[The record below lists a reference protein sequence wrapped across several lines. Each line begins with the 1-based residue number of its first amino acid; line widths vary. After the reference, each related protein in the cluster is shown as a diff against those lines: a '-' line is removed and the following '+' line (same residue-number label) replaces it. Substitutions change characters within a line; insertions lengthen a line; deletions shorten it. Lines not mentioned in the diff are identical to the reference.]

1 MSENVLSKAK
11 KAREASLKMAISTNK
26 EKNSVLKTLIK
37 ELKNGKKII
46 LNANAKDMKK
56 AEREKIG
63 KALLKRLELNNEKF
77 NEIIHEIE
85 SVIKQKDLVG
95 KEKEVILLDKGLELS
110 QVTVPL
116 GVICTIFESRPDA
129 LIQISS
135 LAIKTGNSVILKG
148 GKEALNTNKALT
160 KIIRKCLEKNKLPND
175 SVQLIE
181 SREAVRELL
190 GLTELIDLIIPR
202 GSNAFVKYIQD
213 NSRISVLGHS
223 DGICHEY
230 VDEFADVDKAVS
242 VCVDAKTQYSAVCN
256 AMETL
261 LVHEKISKKFLGKY
275 AESLGRVVELRA
287 DSKAYSIL
295 KKKGF
300 DVKKA
305 TEKDWKTEYNDL
317 ILSIKTV
324 KNLEDAINHINK
336 YGSKHTDGIITKNKK
351 NAERFLRE
359 VDSSSVVWNAST
371 RFADGF
377 RYGKGAEVGIATGKI
392 HTRGPS
398 GAEALL
404 TYKYILKGN
413 GNVVADYS
421 GKNARK
427 FLHKKRSKLSR

>member
-1 MSENVLSKAK
+1 MSETILAKAK
-11 KAREASLKMAISTNK
+11 KAREASLKMAIANIK
-26 EKNSVLKTLIK
+26 EKNSVLKTIIK
-37 ELKNGKKII
+37 ELKKNKKTV
-46 LNANAKDMKK
+46 LNENAKDMKL
-56 AEREKIG
+56 AEGKKIG
-63 KALLKRLELNNEKF
+63 KALLKRLELSSEKF
-77 NEIIHEIE
+77 NEIIQEIE

-95 KEKEVILLDKGLELS
+95 KEREIILLDKNLELS

-129 LIQISS
+129 LVQISS

-148 GKEALNTNKALT
+148 GKEAINTNKALA
-160 KIIRKCLEKNKLPND
+160 KIIRNSLAKNKLPQD

-181 SREAVRELL
+181 SRKAVKELL

-213 NSRISVLGHS
+213 NSRIPVLGHS

-230 VDEFADVDKAVS
+230 VDEFADISKAVN
-242 VCVDAKTQYSAVCN
+242 VCVDAKTQYAAVCN

-261 LVHEKISKKFLGKY
+261 LVHENIAKKFLPKY
-275 AESLGRVVELRA
+275 AEALADVELRA
-287 DSKAYSIL
+287 DPKALEIL
-295 KKKGF
+295 KNAGF
-300 DVKKA
+300 LAKKA
-305 TEKDWKTEYNDL
+305 TEKDWKTEYNDF

-324 KNLEDAINHINK
+324 KNLEEAINHINK
-336 YGSKHTDGIITKNKK
+336 YGSKHTDGILTKNKK

-359 VDSSSVVWNAST
+359 VDSSSVIWNAST

-413 GNVVADYS
+413 GNIVADYS
-421 GKNARK
+421 GKNPKK
-427 FLHKKRSKLSR
+427 FLHKKIK

>member
-1 MSENVLSKAK
+1 MGENVLAKAK
-11 KAREASLKMAISTNK
+11 KARRASLKMAIANTK
-26 EKNSVLKTLIK
+26 EKNLVLLVLVK
-37 ELKNGKKII
+37 ELKKNKKKI
-46 LNANAKDMKK
+46 LNANKKDMKK
-56 AEREKIG
+56 AKGEKIG

-95 KEKEVILLDKGLELS
+95 NKREVILLDKELELS

-129 LIQISS
+129 LVQISS

-160 KIIRKCLEKNKLPND
+160 KIIRNCLEKNELPQD

-181 SREAVRELL
+181 SREAVRKLL

-202 GSNAFVKYIQD
+202 GSNAFVKYIQE
-213 NSRISVLGHS
+213 NSRIPVLGHS

-230 VDEFADVDKAVS
+230 VDQFADISKAVR
-242 VCVDAKTQYSAVCN
+242 VCVDAKTQYAAVCN

-261 LVHEKISKKFLGKY
+261 LVHEKIAEKFLEEY
-275 AESLGRVVELRA
+275 AETLDGKVELRA
-287 DSKAYSIL
+287 DAKAFSIL

-300 DVKKA
+300 KAKKA
-305 TEKDWKTEYNDL
+305 AEKDWKTEYNDL
-317 ILSIKTV
+317 ILSIKTT
-324 KNLEDAINHINK
+324 KNLEEAIEHINK
-336 YGSKHTDGIITKNKK
+336 YGSKHTDGIITQNKK
-351 NAERFLRE
+351 NAEKFLKE

-413 GNVVADYS
+413 SQIVADYS
-421 GKNARK
+421 GKNGKK
-427 FLHKKRSKLSR
+427 FLHKKIK